1 MCLVLRA
8 YDSHS
13 NAALHARI
21 QEFARTH
28 GFDTGRLPQCIVLNE
43 DLPTKDLPRLY
54 AAANAFVLPSR
65 GEGWAIPC
73 MEAMAAGLPTIAT
86 NFGGQLDFM
95 NADVSYL
102 LDYKLAPVST
112 AGWNENEN
120 TIQYKGFNWAEPS
133 VEHLTRIMREVFENR
148 SAAASRGQAAR
159 AWIAREFTPETGA
172 NCMLPRLRALSA
184 AAGGGRELAALR
196 SAMAAQNWPAAA
208 ALAVAARAA
217 QPFSA
222 DAYILA
228 ADCEAQAGRPAQAL
242 ELYRAAAL
250 RGNGLAALR
259 RVEALNEIAGEVS
272 ASQALQDSR

>member
-1 MCLVLRA
+1 M
-8 YDSHS
+8 
-13 NAALHARI
+13 
-21 QEFARTH
+21 
-28 GFDTGRLPQCIVLNE
+28 RLESYGLSGC
-43 DLPTKDLPRLY
+43 TPR
-54 AAANAFVLPSR
+54 S
-65 GEGWAIPC
+65 
-73 MEAMAAGLPTIAT
+73 TI
-86 NFGGQLDFM
+86 
-95 NADVSYL
+95 
-102 LDYKLAPVST
+102 VST

-133 VEHLTRIMREVFENR
+133 VEHLTHLLRDVFENR

-208 ALAVAARAA
+208 ELAVSARAA
-217 QPFSA
+217 QPFSG

-228 ADCEAQAGRPAQAL
+228 ADCEAHAGRTAQAL

-250 RGNGLAALR
+250 RGNGLTALR
-259 RVEALNEIAGEVS
+259 RVEALNESAGEVP
-272 ASQALQDSR
+272 ASQALQAKR